1 MLKSKSFVKKTRKGG
16 VIKVVREHYLRDDI
30 WCGSKLCCSCGQD
43 DPCLEARPSIDSDLV
58 KYPHYLLLDTNVLLH
73 QVDILEDDLIKNV
86 IILQTVQKEVKH
98 RSLPAHKRI
107 RDIIANKEKKF
118 YVFTNEHHK
127 DTFIEREGG
136 ESANDYNDRAIRN
149 ATSWFNGHLDRCK
162 RHPDHQN
169 DHVKVVL
176 LTNDQANREKAI
188 GDGLQAYTIHE
199 YVKSLTAKPELVDR
213 LALIAENEQKMD
225 KANADIMVQ
234 GKVMFP
240 EYVVGNQLH
249 LGIKLGKYL
258 QGTFHASRENYK
270 EGSVNIQDQEK
281 AVFIK
286 GLANLNRSVHGDVV
300 AVEMLPEDEWTCPSS
315 LVMVD
320 NSKKDEFDD
329 DDFKNESD
337 PEKNPVRKELREPT
351 GRVVGI
357 IKRNWRPYCGILQ
370 PSLLKEGTR
379 HLFIA
384 AEKRIPKVRIETRQF
399 ESLRGCRIVVSID
412 SWPRNSRYPLG
423 HFVKKL
429 GEIGDRETENEVL
442 LLEHDIPHEVFSSN
456 VLSFLPKLPWTIT
469 QEDYESRE
477 DLRHLDICS
486 VDPPGC
492 TDIDDALHCRKL
504 DNGLLEVGVHIAD
517 VSHFIKP
524 GNALDDEA
532 ANRGTTVYLV
542 DKRIDMVPDL
552 LSSNLC
558 SLREKEER
566 FAFSCIWE
574 MTEDAEV
581 VSTRFCKSVIC
592 SRSAYTYEQA
602 QLKIDDKSQSD
613 ALTLSL
619 RNLNKLAKILKRGRM
634 SNGALT
640 LASAEIRFNIDS
652 ETHDPIDV
660 QAKQMRDTN
669 SMVEEFMLLANISVA
684 KRILQSFS
692 ECALL
697 RRHPIPPPSN
707 FDTIIKAAKS
717 MGFTIVIDSGKA
729 LSDSLDAA
737 VKPDRPYFNTL
748 LRMMTTRCMT
758 QALYFSSGTVPES
771 DYHHFGLA
779 APIYTHFTS
788 PIRRYSD
795 LMVHRMLAVCIKA
808 DRSYPDLLQKDK
820 IQAICN
826 NLNYRH
832 RMAQYAGRSSVGL
845 HTQIFFK
852 NKREDEEGYVMFVR
866 KNALQIFIPKYGLEG
881 TLFLKPEDKSA
892 ASLFTFNEEDQTQS
906 AGDICLHMF
915 DPVTVQLS
923 INDTDVQHQRLMLR
937 LVKPQIADFSVP
949 PATAADDSSEPPT
962 KKMKASPS

>member
-30 WCGSKLCCSCGQD
+30 WCGSKLCCSCSQD
-43 DPCLEARPSIDSDLV
+43 EHTLEARPSIDSDLV
-58 KYPHYLLLDTNVLLH
+58 KTAHYLLPDTNVLLH
-73 QVDILEDDLIKNV
+73 QV
-86 IILQTVQKEVKH
+86 KH
-98 RSLPAHKRI
+98 RSLPAYKRI
-107 RDIIANKEKKF
+107 KDIIANKEKRF

-127 DTFIEREGG
+127 DTYIEREGG
-136 ESANDYNDRAIRN
+136 ESPNDYNDRAIRK
-149 ATSWFNGHLDRCK
+149 ATSWFNGHLEGCK
-162 RHPDHQN
+162 RHPDHQQ
-169 DHVKVVL
+169 DQVQVIL
-176 LTNDQANREKAI
+176 LTNDQANREKAVE
-188 GDGLQAYTIHE
+188 DGLQAYTIHE
-199 YVKSLTAKPELVDR
+199 YVKSLTGKPELVDR
-213 LALIAENEQKMD
+213 LALITDNEHKMD
-225 KANADIMVQ
+225 KVNADIMVQ

-240 EYVVGNQLH
+240 EYVVSSELH
-249 LGIKLGKYL
+249 AGIKSGKYL

-270 EGSVNIQDQEK
+270 EGSVNVQDQDK

-286 GLANLNRSVHGDVV
+286 GLSHLNRSVHGDVV
-300 AVEMLPEDEWTCPSS
+300 AIEMLPEDDWTCPSS

-320 NSKKDEFDD
+320 NSKKDEFND
-329 DDFKNESD
+329 DDFESEPD
-337 PEKNPVRKELREPT
+337 GKKNPVRKELREPT
-351 GRVVGI
+351 GKVIGI

-370 PSLLKEGTR
+370 QSLLKGSTR
-379 HLFIA
+379 RLFIA
-384 AEKRIPKVRIETRQF
+384 AEKRIPKVRIETRQA
-399 ESLRGCRIVVSID
+399 ETLLGCRLVVSID

-423 HFVKKL
+423 HYVKKL
-429 GEIGDRETENEVL
+429 GEVGDRETENQVL

-469 QEDYESRE
+469 QEDYDSRE

-504 DNGLLEVGVHIAD
+504 ENGHFEVGVHIAD

-566 FAFSCIWE
+566 FAFSCLWE
-574 MTEDAEV
+574 VTKDAEI
-581 VSTRFCKSVIC
+581 VSTRFCKSVIN

-602 QLKIDDKSQSD
+602 QLKIDDKSQTD
-613 ALTLSL
+613 PLTESL

-634 SNGALT
+634 DNGALT

-660 QAKQMRDTN
+660 QAKEMRDTN

-684 KRILQSFS
+684 KRILQSFP

-697 RRHPIPPPSN
+697 RRHPVPSPSN

-729 LSDSLDAA
+729 LSDSLDKA
-737 VKPDRPYFNTL
+737 VNPEIPYFNTL

-758 QALYFSSGTVPES
+758 QALYFSSGTLPELE
-771 DYHHFGLA
+771 YHHFGLA

-795 LMVHRMLAVCIKA
+795 LMVHRMLAVCIRA
-808 DRSYPDLLQKDK
+808 DKSYPDLLQKNK

-832 RMAQYAGRSSVGL
+832 RMAQYAGRASVGL

-852 NKREDEEGYVMFVR
+852 NKQEDEEGYVMFVR
-866 KNALQIFIPKYGLEG
+866 KNALQVFIPKYGLEG
-881 TLFLKPEDKSA
+881 TLFLKPEDKTAS
-892 ASLFTFNEEDQTQS
+892 SLFTYNEEEQSQT
-906 AGDICLHMF
+906 AGDVSLHMF

-923 INDTDVQHQRLMLR
+923 INASDVQHQKLMLK
-937 LVKPQIADFSVP
+937 LVKPKVSGFSVDS
-949 PATAADDSSEPPT
+949 ADVTEPPP
-962 KKMKASPS
+962 KKLKT